1 LPTFLP
7 RIPSLSYP
15 RKVFVIRKTHKVK
28 QCLGDPDVVISTTTT
43 TTAYLLR
50 SELVVDELGATAV
63 VDSLGDS
70 PIR

>member
-1 LPTFLP
+1 LPTFSP

-15 RKVFVIRKTHKVK
+15 RKVFVISKTHKVK
-28 QCLGDPDVVISTTTT
+28 QRLGDPDVVISTTT